1 MQSVSETAVVTVK
14 KSPVMIR
21 REMIADPAVMGALDP
36 VERAVFLAS
45 SAKTVAEYDAQ
56 QLATEL
62 RTALTWI
69 SKDVGVRT
77 MESELQYTVIRTVE
91 LLKRY
96 YSNLSLKDFRMAF
109 EMSITGQ
116 LDEYLPRTRDGR
128 ADRGHYQQ
136 FNAEYI
142 CKILD
147 AYVARRG
154 AVLKKAFDA
163 VKKNEDKPVDDEQKE
178 HYRKEAIKHLYEA
191 FDDFR
196 ETGRLDT
203 SAVSELVFYNI
214 LSEYGL
220 AIPINVTPED
230 QKAVWQRAVNDYAR
244 KGMIGDVK
252 DLEKNGVGDPR
263 LEHGAYVLARHK
275 AILSIFKEFVRKGQ
289 RIQDFVK

>member
-56 QLATEL
+56 QLAAEL

-163 VKKNEDKPVDDEQKE
+163 IKTPDPEPDDEKRE
-178 HYRKEAIKHLYEA
+178 YYRKMAIRNLYDA
-191 FDDFR
+191 FDAFR

-203 SAVSELVFYNI
+203 SSVTDLVFYNI
-214 LSEYGL
+214 LSEYNL
-220 AIPINVTPED
+220 AEPVNVTPED
-230 QKAVWQRAVNDYAR
+230 QKRVWQRTVNEYAR
-244 KGMIGDVK
+244 KGMVADVK
-252 DLEKNGVGDPR
+252 DLEKNGIADPR
-263 LEHGAYVLARHK
+263 LETDAFILARHK
-275 AILSIFKEFVRKGQ
+275 TIAKIFA
-289 RIQDFVK
+289 DFVKEGVSIREKIR